1 MLIGRV
7 NFMSKK
13 VTIMAEQNGK
23 ELASRIQNNI
33 QKVLVGKEEVTELL
47 LTALIADGHVLL
59 EDVPGTGKTKFTP
72 DLLPGDI
79 TGINVYD
86 RQKNEFTL
94 RKGPVFTNILLA
106 DELNRATPR
115 TQAGLLECMEE
126 RQVTIEGVSY
136 TPGEPFFVIATENPI
151 ESAGVFPL
159 PEAQLDRFL
168 IKLSMNLP
176 TKEEELRILELYME
190 EDPLKSLTA
199 VVSLEELLAARAEA
213 AKIFVHPCI
222 REYMVQIAEATRRAD
237 GILAGVSPR
246 GTLGLLRCVKAYA
259 YLQGRSYVIPD
270 DVRTLA
276 VPVLAH
282 RLVCSFG
289 SDTGSAAGR
298 MENILSTVPV
308 PTERFEP

>member
-1 MLIGRV
+1 M
-7 NFMSKK
+7 
-13 VTIMAEQNGK
+13 Q
-23 ELASRIQNNI
+23 
-33 QKVLVGKEEVTELL
+33 
-47 LTALIADGHVLL
+47 
-59 EDVPGTGKTKFTP
+59 FTP

-79 TGINVYD
+79 TGINVYN

-168 IKLSMNLP
+168 MKLSMNLP
-176 TKEEELRILELYME
+176 TKEEELRILELYIE

-289 SDTGSAAGR
+289 YDTGSAAGR